1 MHHWKLLVWNVAFW
15 RRKKTFKFCCSNIW
29 STITYKHSWPIN
41 TNSICKTH
49 QTLSCLLC
57 ESLAYNFT
65 QIKGGSASIWIL
77 YSSMIYPPPVM
88 MYVTKVTDAQL
99 LYTEKAVSDSR
110 FQHHLLQAV
119 FLFTHL
125 NHLQRHQGKR
135 NSHMNSEAVT
145 VFTAMWTLD
154 NLRYTYFSFILKIR
168 SFTQSQF
175 L

>member
-1 MHHWKLLVWNVAFW
+1 MHHWKLPVWNVAFW

-77 YSSMIYPPPVM
+77 YSSMIYPPPVV

-135 NSHMNSEAVT
+135 N
-145 VFTAMWTLD
+145 FTA
-154 NLRYTYFSFILKIR
+154 FSHEFR
-168 SFTQSQF
+168 SSNSLYSHVDAWQLEIHIFF
-175 L
+175 FYLED